1 MHVDSLFA
9 RAAALVRL
17 AAAGAIVALCI
28 PAAANDVLK
37 WNDTTVKAA
46 TTGGQNPIQQ
56 TRTVAMVQGAV
67 HDALNAIKPRY
78 AAYYYEGTA
87 AAGALP
93 EAAVAAASRTV
104 LVAVIPSFGQPP
116 QRTDALALVEEA
128 YRAALAGISRQSRKG
143 KWHRGR
149 AGGRRSDAGVAQ
161 GRWRDARCT
170 LHAGERARSLATA
183 PEPRSAQS
191 ADQGSEGCAR
201 HGGLHLARVG
211 QRHPLHAAVG
221 IAVLVARATGI
232 DECAVRKGLQRGEV
246 HRRPGEH
253 RSHARAERDC
263 ALLV

>member
-1 MHVDSLFA
+1 MHADSVFA
-9 RAAALVRL
+9 RAVALVRL
-17 AAAGAIVALCI
+17 AAAGAIVALCTL

-116 QRTDALALVEEA
+116 QRTTRLRWSKKPIGQPWPAFPTVPRRRMA
-128 YRAALAGISRQSRKG
+128 SRP
-143 KWHRGR
+143 
-149 AGGRRSDAGVAQ
+149 GRRPAK
-161 GRWRDARCT
+161 RCWR
-170 LHAGERARSLATA
+170 
-183 PEPRSAQS
+183 
-191 ADQGSEGCAR
+191 CAR
-201 HGGLHLARVG
+201 TMARRAV
-211 QRHPLHAAVG
+211 HPT
-221 IAVLVARATGI
+221 RW
-232 DECAVRKGLQRGEV
+232 
-246 HRRPGEH
+246 
-253 RSHARAERDC
+253 
-263 ALLV
+263 